1 MMGTTGTTETTTT
14 EPAARTAGHKR
25 TPSARTRILGW
36 YVLLLAIAL
45 GAALIIQR
53 SFLLDRMLADVDEG
67 LDQEVAELQ
76 QLIDVG
82 VDPETGEPFGGDL
95 ARIFETFLERNVPL
109 EGEGIFTVLDGEPYL
124 RDRTGN
130 RFAGTPLVDVW
141 TRVTEPVRGEE
152 ETELGTIRYL
162 AVPTIFESE
171 TEGVFVVA
179 ILMDARLAQV
189 DDVVRVGALVYGSIF
204 VIASAVAWV
213 AAGGVLRPLRLLDE
227 TAQSI
232 SETDLSQRIDV
243 EGDDE
248 VAALATTFNHMLDR
262 LEEAFAA
269 QRRFVDDAGH
279 ELRTPI
285 TVIRGQLE
293 LLGDNPDEREAT
305 VALVTA
311 ELDRM
316 SRIVEDLLA
325 LAKAEQTDFIHLHPL
340 DLAEFVTDLA
350 LKGSSLGERGIEVD
364 EAQPAVVVADEQRLD
379 QAMMNLV
386 RNALEH
392 TPPEAK
398 IAIGGK
404 VSGGELVLW
413 VRDTGPGIPAAER
426 EQIFQRFARGGGRR
440 TASGAGLGL
449 AIVKAITE
457 GHGGRVELDSGPAG
471 STFTIRIPQG
481 PEPQK
486 AEA

>member
-1 MMGTTGTTETTTT
+1 MTERRR
-14 EPAARTAGHKR
+14 A
-25 TPSARTRILGW
+25 PSARARILGW
-36 YVLLLAIAL
+36 YVLLLAVAL

-53 SFLLDRMLADVDEG
+53 SFLLGQVVAEVDQG
-67 LDQEVAELQ
+67 LDQEVAELR

-109 EGEGIFTVLDGEPYL
+109 EGEGIFTVLNGEPYV
-124 RDRTGN
+124 RDRTGDE
-130 RFAGTPLVDVW
+130 FARTELAEVW
-141 TRVTEPVRGEE
+141 TSVTDPVRGER

-162 AVPTIFESE
+162 AVPTIFEGA

-179 ILMDARLAQV
+179 ILMDSRLAQV
-189 DDVVRVGALVYGSIF
+189 DDVLRIGALVYGSIF

-227 TAQSI
+227 TAHSI

-262 LEEAFAA
+262 LEDAFAV

-293 LLGDNPDEREAT
+293 LLGDDPDEHKAT
-305 VALVTA
+305 MALVTA

-325 LAKAEQTDFIHLHPL
+325 LAKAEHTDFINRNPV

-350 LKGSSLGERGIEVD
+350 RKGSSLGDRGIEVE
-364 EAQPAVVVADEQRLD
+364 EAQPAVAWADEQRLD
-379 QAMMNLV
+379 QAMMNLI

-392 TPPEAK
+392 TPPETK
-398 IAIGGK
+398 IAIGGRAT
-404 VSGGELVLW
+404 GGELVLW
-413 VRDTGPGIPAAER
+413 VRDTGPGIPPAEQVR
-426 EQIFQRFARGGGRR
+426 IFQRFGRGSGRR
-440 TASGAGLGL
+440 PGTGAGLGL
-449 AIVKAITE
+449 AIVRAIAE
-457 GHGGRVELDSGPAG
+457 GHGGRVDLESGPSG
-471 STFTIRIPQG
+471 TTFTIRIPQT
-481 PEPQK
+481 PDHQEI
-486 AEA
+486 ET

>member
-1 MMGTTGTTETTTT
+1 MTERRR
-14 EPAARTAGHKR
+14 A
-25 TPSARTRILGW
+25 PSARARILGW
-36 YVLLLAIAL
+36 YVLLLAVAL

-53 SFLLDRMLADVDEG
+53 SFLLGRVIAEVDEG
-67 LDQEVAELQ
+67 LDQEVAELR

-109 EGEGIFTVLDGEPYL
+109 EGEGIFTVLNGEPYV

-130 RFAGTPLVDVW
+130 EFAGTELAGVW
-141 TRVTEPVRGEE
+141 TSVTDPERGER

-162 AVPTIFESE
+162 AVPTIFEGE

-179 ILMDARLAQV
+179 ILMDKRLAQV
-189 DDVVRVGALVYGSIF
+189 DDVLRIGALVYGSIF

-232 SETDLSQRIDV
+232 SETDLSQRIEV

-248 VAALATTFNHMLDR
+248 LAALATTFNHMLDR
-262 LEEAFAA
+262 LEEAFAV

-293 LLGDNPDEREAT
+293 LLGDDPDERKAT
-305 VALVTA
+305 IALVTA

-325 LAKAEQTDFIHLHPL
+325 LAKAEHTDFINRHPV
-340 DLAEFVTDLA
+340 DLSEFVTDLA
-350 LKGSSLGERGIEVD
+350 LKGSSLGDRSIEVE
-364 EAQPAVVVADEQRLD
+364 EAQPAVVWADEQRLD
-379 QAMMNLV
+379 QAMMNLI

-398 IAIGGK
+398 IAIGGREAG
-404 VSGGELVLW
+404 SELVLW
-413 VRDTGPGIPAAER
+413 VRDTGPGIPTSEQER
-426 EQIFQRFARGGGRR
+426 IFQRFGRGSGRR
-440 TASGAGLGL
+440 SATGAGLGL
-449 AIVKAITE
+449 AIVRAISE
-457 GHGGRVELDSGPAG
+457 GHGGRVDLESGPSG
-471 STFTIRIPQG
+471 TTFTIRIPQT
-481 PEPQK
+481 PDHQEI
-486 AEA
+486 ET